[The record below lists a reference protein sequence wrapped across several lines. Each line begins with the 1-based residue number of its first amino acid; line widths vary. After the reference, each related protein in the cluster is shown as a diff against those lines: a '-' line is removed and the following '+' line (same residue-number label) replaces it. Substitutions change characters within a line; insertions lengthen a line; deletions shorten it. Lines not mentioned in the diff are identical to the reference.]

1 MGPSG
6 SGKSTLMHVLA
17 GLDQA
22 TSGTARLG
30 ATEITALDDGA
41 LTRLR
46 RDRVGFVFQ
55 SFNLLPMFTAEQ
67 NILLPLEL
75 AGTAVDREW
84 FDTLV
89 STLGL
94 GQRLTHR
101 PSELSGGQQQRVA
114 IARALIAKPEVV
126 FADEPTGNLDSRSGA
141 EVLSFLRRSV
151 RELGRTVI
159 MVTHDPTAAAYA
171 DRVVLLADGRIAGD
185 IADPT
190 PESVLTGLDALRCAR
205 PGGPLML
212 RLTWAQMRLSLGR
225 LTAAAVAI
233 AIGTA
238 FVATTL
244 IAGNVMTRTGYD
256 AVTATYADADVVLE
270 GDVSEAELETVRAL
284 PQVQAADLLAPTGF
298 EVRKGG
304 TSRWQLMLTTVD
316 DPRLS
321 SLVVEEGS
329 APAASGEIALPAA
342 TAKAL
347 GVGVGDHVQVR
358 WSTSDPADGATDG
371 PTGGPAGSQE
381 VWRTVDDDVVVTGI
395 ASDPA
400 AAWAASGGAG
410 LVTTVDALRWSGV
423 ESLGDRHSEVL
434 VAAEHG
440 VPVAALRDVIGP
452 LVPDADVLTRDEAA
466 EQSIARLS
474 GGGNVLLTLVL
485 GFAAVA
491 LLVAA
496 LVIANTFQVL
506 VAQRTR
512 TLALL
517 RCVGAGKGQLRR
529 SVLLEAAILGAA
541 ASVAG
546 VVLGLV
552 LGQSALMV
560 LGRMS
565 LGVPLPSTIQVT
577 PPVVLLPLLVGTVV
591 TVLASLVP
599 AREATR
605 VSPIAA
611 LRPAEAPAVG
621 ARGGRVRLALS
632 LLLTL
637 GGVGVMLLAT
647 VLSSSGRADRT
658 LLLGIGT
665 LAGGLSFVGVLVGA
679 VFWVPR
685 MVSLVGRALAS
696 TGTSARLAAAN
707 TVRNPRRT
715 AATSAALLIGA
726 TLVAMMSTGAASA
739 RVSLAQQLDEFYPV
753 DLMVDATVL
762 GDGAGLPADVTA
774 AVAGVAGVD
783 SVVEMRTGL
792 VMLDD
797 GTGITVAAPA
807 DGSTTSVLR
816 DQRAADALS
825 DETLLLPE
833 RMSDRATT
841 GTTAVRVS
849 VQGEDHPEQAPG
861 GSMVDLRLV
870 PSDLGGAYGLVTP
883 ATLEKLAPD
892 APVSMLWVG
901 LDPGADAALVL
912 QDVRAALPDTPAD
925 VSSAGAARATN
936 ERLID
941 TLLAIVVGLLGVA
954 VVIALIGVANTLSL
968 SVLERRR
975 ESATLRAIGL
985 SRRQLRLMLAVEGML
1000 IAGVGAVLGAALGL
1014 LYGWA
1019 GAVITFGEIGDVIL
1033 VVPWR
1038 DLALLFA
1045 VALAAGLLA
1054 SVLPGRAAA
1063 RTSPVAALA
1072 VD

>member
-1 MGPSG
+1 
-6 SGKSTLMHVLA
+6 
-17 GLDQA
+17 
-22 TSGTARLG
+22 
-30 ATEITALDDGA
+30 
-41 LTRLR
+41 
-46 RDRVGFVFQ
+46 
-55 SFNLLPMFTAEQ
+55 
-67 NILLPLEL
+67 
-75 AGTAVDREW
+75 
-84 FDTLV
+84 
-89 STLGL
+89 
-94 GQRLTHR
+94 
-101 PSELSGGQQQRVA
+101 
-114 IARALIAKPEVV
+114 
-126 FADEPTGNLDSRSGA
+126 
-141 EVLSFLRRSV
+141 
-151 RELGRTVI
+151 
-159 MVTHDPTAAAYA
+159 
-171 DRVVLLADGRIAGD
+171 
-185 IADPT
+185 
-190 PESVLTGLDALRCAR
+190 
-205 PGGPLML
+205 ML

-256 AVTATYADADVVLE
+256 AVTATLADADVVLS
-270 GDVSEAELETVRAL
+270 GDLTDDQLEAVRAL
-284 PQVQAADLLAPTGF
+284 PDVQAADILAPTGI

-304 TSRWQLMLTTVD
+304 TSRWQLMLPTTD

-321 SLVVEEGS
+321 SLVVEDGAAPS
-329 APAASGEIALPAA
+329 ATGEIALPIA
-342 TAKAL
+342 TAEAL
-347 GVGVGDHVQVR
+347 GVGVGDRVQVR
-358 WSTSDPADGATDG
+358 WTTSEPADDATAAPTAPTEDG
-371 PTGGPAGSQE
+371 EE
-381 VWRTVDDDVVVTGI
+381 VWRTVDEDVVVTGI
-395 ASDPA
+395 ASDPGS
-400 AAWAASGGAG
+400 AWSQSGGAG
-410 LVTTVDALRWSGV
+410 LVTPADALRWSGV
-423 ESLGDRHSEVL
+423 ESLAELGSATL
-434 VAAEHG
+434 VAA
-440 VPVAALRDVIGP
+440 VPGVAAETLLDAVGP
-452 LVPDADVLTRDEAA
+452 LAPGAEALTRDEAA
-466 EQSIARLS
+466 EQAFSEFS
-474 GGGNVLLTLVL
+474 DGGNVLVTVVL
-485 GFAAVA
+485 GFASVA

-529 SVLLEAAILGAA
+529 SVLLEAAILGVV

-546 VVLGLV
+546 LVLGLV

-560 LGRMS
+560 LSRLD
-565 LGVPLPSTIQVT
+565 LGVPLPSAIQVT
-577 PPVVLLPLLVGTVV
+577 LPVVLLPLLVGTVV

-611 LRPAEAPAVG
+611 LRPADAPAVG
-621 ARGGRVRLALS
+621 ARGGRVRLAFS

-647 VLSSSGRADRT
+647 VLSSSGRADPT
-658 LLLGIGT
+658 LLLGVGA

-685 MVSLVGRALAS
+685 VVSWVGRALAG
-696 TGTSARLAAAN
+696 TGSSARLAAAN

-739 RVSLAQQLDEFYPV
+739 RVSLAQELDEHYPV
-753 DLMVDATVL
+753 DLMVDGSVYGETAS
-762 GDGAGLPADVTA
+762 LPADVREAVVAVTGVDTVLEMRTA
-774 AVAGVAGVD
+774 AVLLG
-783 SVVEMRTGL
+783 
-792 VMLDD
+792 DD
-797 GTGITVAAPA
+797 WVTVAAPA
-807 DGSTTSVLR
+807 DGSTTAVLR
-816 DQRAADALS
+816 DPGTADGLR
-825 DETLLLPE
+825 DGTLLLPKL
-833 RMSDRATT
+833 RMDQATD
-841 GTTAVRVS
+841 TTSPVTAFVTVGDDS
-849 VQGEDHPEQAPG
+849 EPVPG
-861 GSMVDLRLV
+861 GSAVDLQAV
-870 PSDLGGAYGLVTP
+870 PSDLGGFYGLVTP
-883 ATLEKLAPD
+883 ATLDRLAPQ

-901 LDPGADAALVL
+901 LDPDADPALVL
-912 QDVRAALPDTPAD
+912 QDVRAALPDTPAE
-925 VSSAGAARATN
+925 VSSAGAERATN
-936 ERLID
+936 ERVID

-985 SRRQLRLMLAVEGML
+985 SRRQLRVMLAVEGML
-1000 IAGVGAVLGAALGL
+1000 IAGVGAVLGAGLGL

-1033 VVPWR
+1033 VVPWT
-1038 DLALLFA
+1038 DLGLLLV

>member
-1 MGPSG
+1 
-6 SGKSTLMHVLA
+6 
-17 GLDQA
+17 
-22 TSGTARLG
+22 
-30 ATEITALDDGA
+30 
-41 LTRLR
+41 
-46 RDRVGFVFQ
+46 
-55 SFNLLPMFTAEQ
+55 
-67 NILLPLEL
+67 
-75 AGTAVDREW
+75 
-84 FDTLV
+84 
-89 STLGL
+89 
-94 GQRLTHR
+94 
-101 PSELSGGQQQRVA
+101 
-114 IARALIAKPEVV
+114 
-126 FADEPTGNLDSRSGA
+126 
-141 EVLSFLRRSV
+141 
-151 RELGRTVI
+151 
-159 MVTHDPTAAAYA
+159 
-171 DRVVLLADGRIAGD
+171 
-185 IADPT
+185 
-190 PESVLTGLDALRCAR
+190 
-205 PGGPLML
+205 ML
-212 RLTWAQMRLSLGR
+212 RLTWAQMRRSLGR

-238 FVATTL
+238 FLATTL

-256 AVTATYADADVVLE
+256 AVTATYAGADVVVD
-270 GDVSEAELETVRAL
+270 GDISESELEAVRAL
-284 PQVQAADLLAPTGF
+284 PDVRAAELLAPTGI
-298 EVRKGG
+298 EIRKGG
-304 TSRWQLMLTTVD
+304 TSRWQLMLPTID
-316 DPRLS
+316 DPSLS
-321 SLVVEEGS
+321 SLVVEDGT
-329 APAASGEIALPAA
+329 APAASGEIALPLA
-342 TAKAL
+342 TADAL

-358 WSTSDPADGATDG
+358 WTTSEPADDATAEPTASTDG
-371 PTGGPAGSQE
+371 SEE

-400 AAWAASGGAG
+400 SAWSQSGGAG
-410 LVTTVDALRWSGV
+410 LVTADDALRWSGA
-423 ESLGDRHSEVL
+423 ESLGELGATVL
-434 VAAEHG
+434 VAAQPG
-440 VPVAALRDVIGP
+440 VGAEALLAAVDP
-452 LVPDADVLTRDEAA
+452 LVPGTEALTRDAAA
-466 EQSIARLS
+466 ERSVSQFSD
-474 GGGNVLLTLVL
+474 GGNVLVTLVL

-529 SVLLEAAILGAA
+529 SVLTEAAILGVA

-546 VVLGLV
+546 LVLGLV

-560 LGRMS
+560 LGRLN

-577 PPVVLLPLLVGTVV
+577 VPVVLLPLLVGTVV

-637 GGVGVMLLAT
+637 GGVGVMLLAAA
-647 VLSSSGRADRT
+647 LSSSGRADAMI
-658 LLLGIGT
+658 LLGVGA
-665 LAGGLSFVGVLVGA
+665 LAGGLSFVGVLLGA

-685 MVSLVGRALAS
+685 VVSLVGRALAR

-739 RVSLAQQLDEFYPV
+739 RVSLAQELDEHYPV
-753 DLMVDATVL
+753 DLMVDGTVYGETSSLPSDVRDAVDAVTGVDTVL
-762 GDGAGLPADVTA
+762 EMRTA
-774 AVAGVAGVD
+774 AVLRD
-783 SVVEMRTGL
+783 DTW
-792 VMLDD
+792 VM
-797 GTGITVAAPA
+797 VAAPA
-807 DGSTTSVLR
+807 DGSTTDVLR
-816 DQRAADALS
+816 DPRTADGL
-825 DETLLLPE
+825 DDGTLLLPKV
-833 RMSDRATT
+833 MSEDVAGDTATT
-841 GTTAVRVS
+841 TAYTTVGDASDPAPDGTAM
-849 VQGEDHPEQAPG
+849 Q
-861 GSMVDLRLV
+861 LRAV
-870 PSDLGGAYGLVTP
+870 PSELGGVYALVTP
-883 ATLEKLAPD
+883 ATFERLAPQ

-912 QDVRAALPDTPAD
+912 QDVRTALPDTPAE
-925 VSSAGAARATN
+925 VSSAGAERAGN
-936 ERLID
+936 ERVID

-985 SRRQLRLMLAVEGML
+985 SRRQLRVMLAVEGML

-1033 VVPWR
+1033 VVPWT
-1038 DLALLFA
+1038 DLALLLV